1 MSRAF
6 CCDAL
11 LCGSVSDAIR
21 PVLAVPGA
29 QRGPKGGPKMIIFTC
44 WPFRAPKQPRSFHP
58 LEFSG
63 FLHKR
68 PRSIVSP
75 SGLRP
80 ISAVCQNAF
89 QPNFN
94 YNYNL
99 GALVSAGASLLLGAS
114 QVICPFRSPRVRKTT
129 ETARFGPS
137 AGKTELTAAKPP
149 NLQTKLHLN

>member
-80 ISAVCQNAF
+80 ILAVSQNAF
-89 QPNFN
+89 RPGDPRNGPKSRFCFKDPTIIWEN
-94 YNYNL
+94 GNL
-99 GALVSAGASLLLGAS
+99 GALVWALFLLGER
-114 QVICPFRSPRVRKTT
+114 QKVIFPFRPPKNGRN
-129 ETARFGPS
+129 GPIW
-137 AGKTELTAAKPP
+137 AIGGK
-149 NLQTKLHLN
+149 N